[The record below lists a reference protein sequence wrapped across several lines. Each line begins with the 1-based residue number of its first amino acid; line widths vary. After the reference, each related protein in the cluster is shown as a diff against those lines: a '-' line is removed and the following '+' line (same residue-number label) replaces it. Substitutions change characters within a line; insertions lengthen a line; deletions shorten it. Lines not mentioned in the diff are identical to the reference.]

1 LRSLDISPD
10 WNLVWLGAA
19 QVLLSRVQNSALS
32 IERIHENVFCLFWR
46 RTKYSYRTVSLH
58 EQTFEFPV
66 AGPCLSIQIIASSF
80 QLSHNWTTDC
90 FLPRWC
96 RTWPGIT
103 LLNKMLNR
111 VSLCCSTAVGW
122 TAVRPQEMHTEMVQQ
137 EGKHYMRNLQPGR
150 YFCFFCYKVT
160 SHRVM
165 LLHCRRILWI
175 MSSPI
180 LGQVHCTRK

>member
-1 LRSLDISPD
+1 VPSRS
-10 WNLVWLGAA
+10 NGFTRMCFAFLVTNEILVSYCFPAWTNI
-19 QVLLSRVQNSALS
+19 RVSS
-32 IERIHENVFCLFWR
+32 SW
-46 RTKYSYRTVSLH
+46 S
-58 EQTFEFPV
+58 
-66 AGPCLSIQIIASSF
+66 CLSIQIIAWSF

-90 FLPRWC
+90 FLPRWF

-165 LLHCRRILWI
+165 LHCRRILWI

-180 LGQVHCTRK
+180 LGQLHCTRK

>member
-1 LRSLDISPD
+1 VPSRS
-10 WNLVWLGAA
+10 NGFTRMCFA
-19 QVLLSRVQNSALS
+19 
-32 IERIHENVFCLFWR
+32 FFWW
-46 RTKYSYRTVSLH
+46 RTKYSYHNVSLH

-66 AGPCLSIQIIASSF
+66 AGPCLSIQIIAWSF

-90 FLPRWC
+90 FLPRWF

-137 EGKHYMRNLQPGR
+137 EGEHYMRNLQPGR
-150 YFCFFCYKVT
+150 YFCLFCYKVT
-160 SHRVM
+160 SAALQNTTLNYEQSSIRPTALHKKIKCCW
-165 LLHCRRILWI
+165 LLPYIL
-175 MSSPI
+175 
-180 LGQVHCTRK
+180 